1 MHSDPEAKVLDYQTQ
16 QQKLFPPLA
25 KAYAFHFVAK
35 SLLEF
40 FHRSYS
46 SILDRDFRLL
56 PELHA
61 LSAGMKALVSDFCV
75 QGAELCRRAC
85 GGHGYSKL
93 SGLPSLVTRVT
104 ASCTYE
110 GENTVL
116 YLQTAR

>member
-1 MHSDPEAKVLDYQTQ
+1 MDVAGSKSSAFLPLSDPEAKVLDYQTQ

-56 PELHA
+56 PEVYL
-61 LSAGMKALVSDFCV
+61 LSL
-75 QGAELCRRAC
+75 
-85 GGHGYSKL
+85 GGRSWDHG
-93 SGLPSLVTRVT
+93 
-104 ASCTYE
+104 
-110 GENTVL
+110 
-116 YLQTAR
+116 

>member
-1 MHSDPEAKVLDYQTQ
+1 MSGTDGCSQRAPLHCLTP
-16 QQKLFPPLA
+16 FPFLQ
-25 KAYAFHFVAK
+25 
-35 SLLEF
+35 
-40 FHRSYS
+40 
-46 SILDRDFRLL
+46 
-56 PELHA
+56 LHA
-61 LSAGMKALVSDFCV
+61 LSSGVKATVADFCT
-75 QGAELCRRAC
+75 QGTELCRRAC

>member
-1 MHSDPEAKVLDYQTQ
+1 
-16 QQKLFPPLA
+16 
-25 KAYAFHFVAK
+25 
-35 SLLEF
+35 
-40 FHRSYS
+40 
-46 SILDRDFRLL
+46 
-56 PELHA
+56 
-61 LSAGMKALVSDFCV
+61 MKALVSDFCV

>member
-1 MHSDPEAKVLDYQTQ
+1 MSGTHACYWTAPLHHLTP
-16 QQKLFPPLA
+16 FPFLQ
-25 KAYAFHFVAK
+25 
-35 SLLEF
+35 
-40 FHRSYS
+40 
-46 SILDRDFRLL
+46 
-56 PELHA
+56 LHA
-61 LSAGMKALVSDFCV
+61 LSSGVKAMVSDFCT

-116 YLQTAR
+116 YLQMAR